1 MDLSFSRHIWRFA
14 LLVGM
19 LFLALSCIMDKDFP
33 MDEEWMGKEAVLFNV
48 LAEPA
53 SKLSYEGVHTSFVN
67 GESVGCI
74 IAEKNGEGFT
84 FGVST
89 KWTYQDGALKLESDD
104 NEYVARHM
112 EDGYVT
118 LVKPEVDY
126 AFFFYYPYSESVT
139 ESNWMSLERT
149 VLTDFSGD
157 EGTTVSRLS
166 ASDHLWT
173 RHLHGVATTGMKTVN
188 LTFQKKT
195 ATVEIHCDDGDE
207 DDYKISDVWLDAV
220 SGSAG
225 VQTEMHMNLTSGTLT
240 VSDTEKGHDG
250 LIKPGLIHEEEG
262 SIHESGY
269 RMIFV
274 PQTILSWRLHATINE
289 GGDDKVYNIALE
301 DKLRTL
307 EEGKLYIFHV
317 AKAGDGYILIN
328 DWNSDNTDNLIGEE
342 VDVPTDLTMWAQPL
356 HSPEKIDGAVVI
368 KAGDNLIIKGKKFW
382 KTDHCIVDKVQL
394 EGARVFAYSQDN
406 QDGFV
411 LSEDS
416 GDGYRT
422 ITFKLPDTAKDG
434 PVYLV
439 MPSGVMVSP
448 GNIYTVKPEVTEL
461 TPESV
466 DMINEYVPGTS
477 AITLTGTDLDLVEK
491 VIFGGD
497 YAVDADPS
505 DDGTSLTALIPQF
518 AQTGNIRLVLK
529 NGLVIDSGKLFT
541 VENPQEEV
549 KVTSVSGRFS
559 AGETITVKGLHLSE
573 TGKIHLTGADSQTIV
588 LDKTE
593 DFKIDGDGTIT
604 FEFPAEARDGSMTF
618 FKGSS
623 LIWIPVQIGSQ
634 EAADNYPYETLMP
647 SYLEVQKID
656 DKLYV
661 YGKDLDVIG
670 TVTLNSST
678 VGDAHIEGSEI
689 YFNWD
694 EKLKGNIRLTSKNG
708 KYVDLPYDFTPTA
721 PIVTSISAPQGNL
734 TKTVVDANGQ
744 AQEVEDPLGIKV
756 GAGDE
761 VILHGSYLNLA
772 TKVRVRDQ
780 VIETFTVNGE
790 NTALTFTFASVSM
803 NGYIYLITESG
814 VEVNV
819 GRYELAG
826 SVSVTEVNGIFKSG
840 NQVTLTGEYLG
851 RITSID
857 VSDVDGTTNKVTLAD
872 GYDDVDF
879 DVSDDGKSLTFN
891 YPEAG
896 QNNGTGKL
904 VFYSGTV
911 PVGEYL
917 AEGLNVTEYGRYGN
931 EIYLYGENLEG
942 ATVKLN
948 DATLNP
954 SYDSGNGRLVI
965 DHSKSGNEA
974 ARTYEGTFVVSTKHG
989 CSVEQAFDF
998 YPEVSSYSPQP
1009 VSPGQDLTISGENL
1023 DLMNCVVFDEN
1034 NSVYVNLP
1042 NPSDE
1047 AYGQVTLT
1055 VPAGSTGSVKFRL
1068 VTGNYHK
1075 PENAGLEVNPLNGDE
1090 LLIWNGSEENVTFVP
1105 ESENWAKVKAGDR
1118 LIVYTGSN
1126 DNYNKDWS
1134 FILKDGVGNALV
1146 GTETYKNST
1155 GVLITLTSEMIEQI
1169 NVNNGIN
1176 ITLENGFVNKVSV
1189 LTRAL
1194 PAGITVT
1201 SIKSERDKS
1210 EDTVVEAKANDIV
1223 TITGTGL
1230 SGITKV
1236 KVNGLDVNSWLSGEV
1251 RYFTVPDTGDGDIE
1265 IVTSSGDFVVGQ
1277 FVTVVPTN
1285 LSVGRDGTS
1294 MYVTG
1299 NDLDMISSIE
1309 GITVNNFYQDSEKMR
1324 IIVQDT
1330 DKVKGEFIVKNKYGK
1345 SAGPLSY
1352 DFTPDNI
1359 SYDKQSVTVGYQL
1372 TVSGTNMNLVKS
1384 VTFAG
1389 GTSTTPYEGSL
1400 EKFKLN
1406 IPSGT
1411 ETGELTFIL
1420 VDDTEV
1426 TGPILTIEGSAPA
1439 QPNVESITRN
1449 GWTNLYINGTDLDK
1463 VTSLSLNGGSLTEN
1477 TDFSKNAS
1485 QIQIYLGSGSIDN
1498 QYKILKGA
1506 VLLNGNIEAEYDFT
1520 PKASFSDNNPKN
1532 VGDNITLTGTDL
1544 DLVEN
1549 VVFTTSNGTHAGTKQ
1564 SYTLTEIIVT
1574 IPNNAVSGTVWLDCS
1589 DPADTQVEVGNITIG
1604 SQSAPVI
1611 SNITRSGDDIYVNG
1625 SGFTDLTS
1633 VVLNGGALQPQT
1645 NYTVNNDGTVI
1656 TIDVYSGVTQGI
1668 TGTVEVT
1675 NESGSVSSDYNF
1687 TPTIGTIDK
1696 LSVSVG
1702 ETVTI
1707 TGTNL
1712 DLVLSVIFANG
1723 FTENNVTAQAEI
1735 LTFKVPSEAQ
1745 SGKITL
1751 SCVDGGTTKVTS
1763 ENEITIVDTPVVDPD
1778 PGTGDG
1784 EFTKD
1789 VWVDSKDV
1797 QNNNW
1802 LEVSAS
1808 SWSWAEVDPLTQNIT
1823 VVVEYEY
1830 YKHNEDPPLLGLY
1843 NGYNTL
1849 VQEFS
1854 LEKGEGNHVLNI
1866 DITSDLYNKLTW
1878 KYGPDGMKFTGNNT
1892 IVKRV
1897 SVVVSQKQQN

>member
-74 IAEKNGEGFT
+74 IAEKNGESFT

-139 ESNWMSLERT
+139 ESNWMSLERN
-149 VLTDFSGD
+149 VLTDFSG
-157 EGTTVSRLS
+157 EEATTVSRLS
-166 ASDHLWT
+166 DSDHLWT
-173 RHLHGVATTGMKTVN
+173 RHLHGVATTGMKTVD
-188 LTFQKKT
+188 LTFKKKT
-195 ATVEIHCDDGDE
+195 ATVEIHCDHGDG
-207 DDYKISDVWLDAV
+207 YTISDVKIDAI
-220 SGSAG
+220 SGSEG
-225 VQTEMHMNLTSGTLT
+225 VQTRMHMNLTNGLLT
-240 VSDTEKGHDG
+240 TSDAEGRHDG
-250 LIKPGLIHEEEG
+250 LITPGLIHEEEG

-274 PQTILSWRLHATINE
+274 PQTILSWRLHATITE
-289 GGDDKVYNIALE
+289 GGNNKEYNIALE

-342 VDVPTDLTMWAQPL
+342 VDVPTDLTMWAEADHDPD
-356 HSPEKIDGAVVI
+356 KIDDAVVI
-368 KAGDNLIIKGKKFW
+368 KSGETLIIQGKNFW

-406 QDGFV
+406 SDGFV
-411 LSEDS
+411 LSDELD
-416 GDGYRT
+416 DGYRT

-448 GNIYTVKPEVTEL
+448 GNIYTVKPVVTEL

-559 AGETITVKGLHLSE
+559 AGETITVKGLHLSM
-573 TGKIHLTGADSQTIV
+573 TGTIHLTGADSQTIV
-588 LDKTE
+588 LNRTAGN
-593 DFKIDGDGTIT
+593 FTIDGDGTIT
-604 FEFPAEARDGSMTF
+604 FEFPEEARDGIMTF
-618 FKGSS
+618 YQGSS
-623 LIWIPVQIGSQ
+623 LIKIPVQIGSQ
-634 EAADNYPYETLMP
+634 EAAEDYPYETLMP

-734 TKTVVDANGQ
+734 TKTIVDANGQ

-879 DVSDDGKSLTFN
+879 VVSDDGKSLTFN

-989 CSVEQAFDF
+989 YSVEQAFDF
-998 YPEVSSYSPQP
+998 YPEVSGYSPQP

-1068 VTGNYHK
+1068 VTGNNHI
-1075 PENAGLEVNPLNGDE
+1075 PENADLEVNPLNGDE
-1090 LLIWNGSEENVTFVP
+1090 LLIWNGSGENVTFVP
-1105 ESENWAKVKAGDR
+1105 ESENWAKVKAGDK

-1134 FILKDGVGNALV
+1134 FILKDGAGNALV

-1169 NVNNGIN
+1169 NVNGGIN

-1439 QPNVESITRN
+1439 QTAVTKITSIRDASE
-1449 GWTNLYINGTDLDK
+1449 GTSVTAKAGETVTLTGTGLNAVTEVIVNTVS
-1463 VTSLSLNGGSLTEN
+1463 VTSFT
-1477 TDFSKNAS
+1477 SKSDS
-1485 QIQIYLGSGSIDN
+1485 QISFEAPDVADGGISVVTSS
-1498 QYKILKGA
+1498 
-1506 VLLNGNIEAEYDFT
+1506 GNI
-1520 PKASFSDNNPKN
+1520 N
-1532 VGDNITLTGTDL
+1532 VGSYITPTPVVSDCVRVENNQVKITGTDL
-1544 DLVEN
+1544 DLVSE
-1549 VVFTTSNGTHAGTKQ
+1549 
-1564 SYTLTEIIVT
+1564 
-1574 IPNNAVSGTVWLDCS
+1574 VWLKIVDHQNEEKYSS
-1589 DPADTQVEVGNITIG
+1589 DFNKNDEL
-1604 SQSAPVI
+1604 
-1611 SNITRSGDDIYVNG
+1611 Y
-1625 SGFTDLTS
+1625 
-1633 VVLNGGALQPQT
+1633 LNGQT
-1645 NYTVNNDGTVI
+1645 FNI
-1656 TIDVYSGVTQGI
+1656 W
-1668 TGTVEVT
+1668 
-1675 NESGSVSSDYNF
+1675 
-1687 TPTIGTIDK
+1687 GTIRVVSK
-1696 LSVSVG
+1696 YNKSSVAKDYSFRPSI
-1702 ETVTI
+1702 EQIKDSESNNTI
-1707 TGTNL
+1707 TEAKPGQNIRIEGDNL
-1712 DLVLSVIFANG
+1712 DLVNQVIFKNSTTGSTYSVTVAPTLGDLSASLTVNVP
-1723 FTENNVTAQAEI
+1723 ENTVGCDMIFLQDMTGRSDHGEYE
-1735 LTFKVPSEAQ
+1735 FS
-1745 SGKITL
+1745 
-1751 SCVDGGTTKVTS
+1751 
-1763 ENEITIVDTPVVDPD
+1763 IVETPVVDPD

-1784 EFTKD
+1784 EEIVLIQNINATEYQLTEQDLSNCKAGD
-1789 VWVDSKDV
+1789 VLKVTYFIPA
-1797 QNNNW
+1797 NNW
-1802 LEVSAS
+1802 AHLYVNYGDTKNTDGNYLCKSEKWTGEDLTVEFEIDLT
-1808 SWSWAEVDPLTQNIT
+1808 AEYCEKLQ
-1823 VVVEYEY
+1823 
-1830 YKHNEDPPLLGLY
+1830 G
-1843 NGYNTL
+1843 GAL
-1849 VQEFS
+1849 VWIYHQ
-1854 LEKGEGNHVLNI
+1854 
-1866 DITSDLYNKLTW
+1866 
-1878 KYGPDGMKFTGNNT
+1878 GPES
-1892 IVKRV
+1892 I
-1897 SVVVSQKQQN
+1897 QLKQIAVIRKNL

>member
-188 LTFQKKT
+188 LTFKKKT

-207 DDYKISDVWLDAV
+207 DDYEISDVWLDAV

-274 PQTILSWRLHATINE
+274 PQTILSWRLHATITE
-289 GGDDKVYNIALE
+289 GGNNKEYNIALE

-368 KAGDNLIIKGKKFW
+368 KAGDNLIIQGKNFW

-394 EGARVFAYSQDN
+394 EGARVFAKSQEN
-406 QDGFV
+406 PDGFE
-411 LSEDS
+411 LSDNL

-448 GNIYTVKPEVTEL
+448 GNIYTVKPVVTGL

-466 DMINEYVPGTS
+466 DMINEYVQGTS

-529 NGLVIDSGKLFT
+529 NGLVIDSGKQFT
-541 VENPQEEV
+541 VVNPQEEV

-604 FEFPAEARDGSMTF
+604 FEFPAEARDGIMTF
-618 FKGSS
+618 YKGSS
-623 LIWIPVQIGSQ
+623 LIWIPVQIDSQ

-694 EKLKGNIRLTSKNG
+694 EELKGNIRLTSKNG
-708 KYVDLPYDFTPTA
+708 KFVDLPYDFTPTA
-721 PIVTSISAPQGNL
+721 PIVTSISALQGNL

-756 GAGDE
+756 GAGD
-761 VILHGSYLNLA
+761 VVTLHGSYLNLA

-780 VIETFTVNGE
+780 EIGTFTVNGE
-790 NTALTFTFASVSM
+790 NTELTFTFASVSM
-803 NGYIYLITESG
+803 NGYIYLVTSSG

-826 SVSVTEVNGIFKSG
+826 SVSVSEVNGIFKSG

-879 DVSDDGKSLTFN
+879 VVSDDGKSLTFN

-989 CSVEQAFDF
+989 YSVEQAFDF
-998 YPEVSSYSPQP
+998 SPVATCSPAELLPGETLTLTGSNLDLINGVIFYDGTEDENNTVYVRILPAPSDHSQITVTVPAGAINGPVKLRRVDNQLEECNNNITVNAFNGTETEIWSDYGNPVTEATIDLNTDVKAGDKLIVYTRGTDNYHYDWSFTLTDGSDSQLTAEIYANSTGVVITLTDAMITQIKNSNGLKVKGSGSIDLEKVSVVSVENAMGVSVNDVSGYFKTGNSVSVSGVGLDKITSVKISARDDSKSVTLTKAGYQVYYQDGVVLFNVPQEFNTGDAILTFYVDDVEVAKYVPALPSISQIDRD
-1009 VSPGQDLTISGENL
+1009 VNTIVVSGENL
-1023 DLMNCVVFDEN
+1023 D
-1034 NSVYVNLP
+1034 
-1042 NPSDE
+1042 
-1047 AYGQVTLT
+1047 QVT
-1055 VPAGSTGSVKFRL
+1055 
-1068 VTGNYHK
+1068 TGNYAFNYNASGYEGKITMNFAGMPTVGTVILTSKHGYEVSEVYDFK
-1075 PENAGLEVNPLNGDE
+1075 PVVDEEYLSGLGPVSLG
-1090 LLIWNGSEENVTFVP
+1090 GTFVINGENLDLVTYVFFTDSNQQIN
-1105 ESENWAKVKAGDR
+1105 ESVVDNSPSSSDNGTKLTIKVPSTGAVTGPIRLRCRDNNSNDVTTENSVKIEDVAPAQTAVTKITSIRDASEGTSVTAKAG
-1118 LIVYTGSN
+1118 
-1126 DNYNKDWS
+1126 
-1134 FILKDGVGNALV
+1134 
-1146 GTETYKNST
+1146 E
-1155 GVLITLTSEMIEQI
+1155 
-1169 NVNNGIN
+1169 
-1176 ITLENGFVNKVSV
+1176 
-1189 LTRAL
+1189 
-1194 PAGITVT
+1194 TVT
-1201 SIKSERDKS
+1201 L
-1210 EDTVVEAKANDIV
+1210 
-1223 TITGTGL
+1223 TGTGL
-1230 SGITKV
+1230 NAVTEVIVNTVSVTSFTSKSDSQISFEAPDVADGGISV
-1236 KVNGLDVNSWLSGEV
+1236 
-1251 RYFTVPDTGDGDIE
+1251 
-1265 IVTSSGDFVVGQ
+1265 VTSSG
-1277 FVTVVPTN
+1277 
-1285 LSVGRDGTS
+1285 
-1294 MYVTG
+1294 
-1299 NDLDMISSIE
+1299 
-1309 GITVNNFYQDSEKMR
+1309 
-1324 IIVQDT
+1324 
-1330 DKVKGEFIVKNKYGK
+1330 
-1345 SAGPLSY
+1345 
-1352 DFTPDNI
+1352 NI
-1359 SYDKQSVTVGYQL
+1359 
-1372 TVSGTNMNLVKS
+1372 
-1384 VTFAG
+1384 
-1389 GTSTTPYEGSL
+1389 
-1400 EKFKLN
+1400 
-1406 IPSGT
+1406 
-1411 ETGELTFIL
+1411 
-1420 VDDTEV
+1420 
-1426 TGPILTIEGSAPA
+1426 
-1439 QPNVESITRN
+1439 
-1449 GWTNLYINGTDLDK
+1449 
-1463 VTSLSLNGGSLTEN
+1463 
-1477 TDFSKNAS
+1477 
-1485 QIQIYLGSGSIDN
+1485 
-1498 QYKILKGA
+1498 
-1506 VLLNGNIEAEYDFT
+1506 
-1520 PKASFSDNNPKN
+1520 N
-1532 VGDNITLTGTDL
+1532 VGSYITPTPVVSDCVRVENNQVKITGTDL
-1544 DLVEN
+1544 DLVSE
-1549 VVFTTSNGTHAGTKQ
+1549 
-1564 SYTLTEIIVT
+1564 
-1574 IPNNAVSGTVWLDCS
+1574 VWLKIVDNQNEEKYSS
-1589 DPADTQVEVGNITIG
+1589 DFNKNSEL
-1604 SQSAPVI
+1604 
-1611 SNITRSGDDIYVNG
+1611 Y
-1625 SGFTDLTS
+1625 
-1633 VVLNGGALQPQT
+1633 LNGQT
-1645 NYTVNNDGTVI
+1645 FNI
-1656 TIDVYSGVTQGI
+1656 W
-1668 TGTVEVT
+1668 
-1675 NESGSVSSDYNF
+1675 
-1687 TPTIGTIDK
+1687 GTIRVVSK
-1696 LSVSVG
+1696 YSKSSVAKDYSFRPRI
-1702 ETVTI
+1702 EQIKDSESNNTI
-1707 TGTNL
+1707 TEAKPGQNIRIEGDNL
-1712 DLVLSVIFANG
+1712 DLVNQVIFKNSTTGSTYPVPVTPTLGDLSASLTVNVP
-1723 FTENNVTAQAEI
+1723 ENTVGCDMIFLQD
-1735 LTFKVPSEAQ
+1735 
-1745 SGKITL
+1745 IT
-1751 SCVDGGTTKVTS
+1751 GGS
-1763 ENEITIVDTPVVDPD
+1763 DHGEYEFSIVETPVVDPD

-1784 EFTKD
+1784 EEIVLKESVEGLPEVTIDD
-1789 VWVDSKDV
+1789 VSSLKAGCKLVINYTWPEPD
-1797 QNNNW
+1797 NNNW
-1802 LEVSAS
+1802 GGTLYVEAGDKTWGQNEKVISSAS
-1808 SWSWAEVDPLTQNIT
+1808 FDSTS
-1823 VVVEYEY
+1823 
-1830 YKHNEDPPLLGLY
+1830 KHSF
-1843 NGYNTL
+1843 
-1849 VQEFS
+1849 V
-1854 LEKGEGNHVLNI
+1854 
-1866 DITSDLYNKLTW
+1866 ITSDMLTKIMNNQSKITIW
-1878 KYGPDGMKFTGNNT
+1878 KNAYDGIKIT
-1892 IVKRV
+1892 KV
-1897 SVVVSQKQQN
+1897 SVIKSVSE

>member
-74 IAEKNGEGFT
+74 IAEKNGESFT

-89 KWTYQDGALKLESDD
+89 EWTYQDGALKLESDD
-104 NEYVARHM
+104 NEYVTRHM

-139 ESNWMSLERT
+139 ESNWMSLERN
-149 VLTDFSGD
+149 VLTDFSG
-157 EGTTVSRLS
+157 EEATTVSRLS
-166 ASDHLWT
+166 DSDHLWT
-173 RHLHGVATTGMKTVN
+173 RHLHGVATTGMKTVD
-188 LTFQKKT
+188 LTFKKKT
-195 ATVEIHCDDGDE
+195 ATVEIHCDHGDG
-207 DDYKISDVWLDAV
+207 YTISDVKIDAI
-220 SGSAG
+220 SGSEG
-225 VQTEMHMNLTSGTLT
+225 VQTRMHMNLTNGLLT
-240 VSDTEKGHDG
+240 TSDAEGRHDG
-250 LIKPGLIHEEEG
+250 LITPGLIHEEEG

-274 PQTILSWRLHATINE
+274 PQTILSWRLHATITE
-289 GGDDKVYNIALE
+289 GGNNKEYNIALE

-342 VDVPTDLTMWAQPL
+342 VDVPTDLTMWAEADHDPDN
-356 HSPEKIDGAVVI
+356 IDDAVVI
-368 KAGDNLIIKGKKFW
+368 KSGETLIIQGKNFW

-394 EGARVFAYSQDN
+394 EGARVFAKSQEN
-406 QDGFV
+406 PDGFV
-411 LSEDS
+411 LSEDL

-448 GNIYTVKPEVTEL
+448 GNIYTVKPVVTEL

-989 CSVEQAFDF
+989 YSVEQAFDF
-998 YPEVSSYSPQP
+998 YPEVIDYSPQP

-1055 VPAGSTGSVKFRL
+1055 VPAGSTGRVKFRL
-1068 VTGNYHK
+1068 VTGDNHT
-1075 PENAGLEVNPLNGDE
+1075 PENADLEVNPLNGDE
-1090 LLIWNGSEENVTFVP
+1090 LLIWNGSGENVTFVP
-1105 ESENWAKVKAGDR
+1105 ESENWAKVKAGDK

-1134 FILKDGVGNALV
+1134 FILKDGAGNALV

-1169 NVNNGIN
+1169 NVNGGIN

-1498 QYKILKGA
+1498 QYKRLKGA
-1506 VLLNGNIEAEYDFT
+1506 VLLNGNIEAEYDFM

-1549 VVFTTSNGTHAGTKQ
+1549 VVFTISNGTHAGTKQ

-1633 VVLNGGALQPQT
+1633 VVLNGGALQLHT

-1656 TIDVYSGVTQGI
+1656 TINVYSGVNQGI
-1668 TGTVEVT
+1668 TGTVAVT

-1696 LSVSVG
+1696 SSVVIG

-1712 DLVLSVIFANG
+1712 DLVQSVIFANG

-1784 EFTKD
+1784 EERS
-1789 VWVDSKDV
+1789 VWTGSHDLSQQGELVLDSSYIDWNV
-1797 QNNNW
+1797 YDWQNN
-1802 LEVSAS
+1802 S
-1808 SWSWAEVDPLTQNIT
+1808 
-1823 VVVEYEY
+1823 
-1830 YKHNEDPPLLGLY
+1830 G
-1843 NGYNTL
+1843 TL
-1849 VQEFS
+1849 VISFVTNDSEPT
-1854 LEKGEGNHVLNI
+1854 LELWHQNSKADVN
-1866 DITSDLYNKLTW
+1866 
-1878 KYGPDGMKFTGNNT
+1878 
-1892 IVKRV
+1892 V
-1897 SVVVSQKQQN
+1897 SVVEGQTTVSLPIIDIYSAFRYNGNVMRIKGAGIILNKISILK